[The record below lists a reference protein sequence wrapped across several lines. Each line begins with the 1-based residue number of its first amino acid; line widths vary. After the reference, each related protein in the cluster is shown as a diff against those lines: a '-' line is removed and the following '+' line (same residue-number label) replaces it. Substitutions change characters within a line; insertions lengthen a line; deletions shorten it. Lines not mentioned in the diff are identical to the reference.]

1 MNEEL
6 FNMVFRGYFP
16 KELPPAFNSYLFST
30 NLNEIEKKLQSDWNN
45 KDSSLIT
52 CSIPK
57 NGAGRRYV
65 HVLNPMTYYYLST
78 ELVNH
83 FGEIDE
89 ICRKSCI
96 SKSIPIK
103 SKDVKKRYLIPLS
116 ETVASFQEERLT
128 KSFDKNIELKVD
140 IANFYPSIYTH
151 TIPWAFVGKR
161 FAKEIWRNHSER
173 FIPSVKYKFDI
184 GNNIDKRFQ
193 KCQDKQTHGIPV
205 GPDASFLIAEL
216 ILSHIDFNI
225 QRRIPKL
232 SGCRYYDDFFFYCD
246 TREEAES
253 ILRALIEELNI
264 FGLEVNLSKVEINQM
279 PVCIYEKF
287 AIKLSQ
293 CDLGLHSSINAIKIY
308 FDIMWSLM
316 KECPS
321 QIETI
326 CKYGLKVMKNKIYPL
341 SQKDMDIVYML
352 LFKTAILAPSVTPQV
367 LNLVKDFE
375 NEPDKSIVQKMA
387 NIIFKKNI
395 CLGHHVEVL
404 WAIWV
409 CKIYSIEISSDT
421 VVEVFSMNN
430 ALCSIMMLDYL
441 HNTCRTLLNDARVK
455 RSIKKINSSISISS
469 LYDSNWIL
477 AYEGSIKGW
486 LKRLDI
492 VKSDS
497 FFSLLYS
504 LKVSFYDDNP
514 MTDYLDVSYIINK
527 KPFPKHIQ
535 EQAENE
541 KKRIKQ
547 KIKKE
552 EVKVINNIFNKE
564 EKDKIQQKMD
574 VAVEEELFND
584 IIYHLLNNDYNEN
597 DIQDKYLALL
607 KKFLKY

>member
-1 MNEEL
+1 
-6 FNMVFRGYFP
+6 MVFRGYFP

-30 NLNEIEKKLQSDWNN
+30 NLSEIEKKLQSSWNN
-45 KDSSLIT
+45 KDSSLIA

-65 HVLNPMTYYYLST
+65 HVLNPLTYYYLSI

-83 FGEIDE
+83 FDDINE

-103 SKDVKKRYLIPLS
+103 SKEIRKRYLIPLS
-116 ETVASFQEERLT
+116 ETVASFQEERLM
-128 KSFDKNIELKVD
+128 KGFDKNVELKVD

-161 FAKEIWRNHSER
+161 FAKEIWRNNQA
-173 FIPSVKYKFDI
+173 IPISSIKDKFDI

-205 GPDASFLIAEL
+205 GPDASFLVAEL
-216 ILSHIDFNI
+216 ILSHIDYNI

-232 SGCRYYDDFFFYCD
+232 SGCRYYDDYFFYCD

-253 ILRALIEELNI
+253 VLRILIEELNK

-293 CDLGLHSSINAIKIY
+293 CELGLYSSINAIKIY
-308 FDIMWSLM
+308 FEIMWSLM

-321 QIETI
+321 QTETI
-326 CKYGLKVMKNKIYPL
+326 CKYGLKVIKNKITPL
-341 SQKDMDIVYML
+341 SQKDEDIVYML

-367 LNLVKDFE
+367 LDLVKE
-375 NEPDKSIVQKMA
+375 IGNKPNMSIVQRMA
-387 NIIFKKNI
+387 DIVFKKNI
-395 CLGHHVEVL
+395 SLGHHVEVL

-409 CKIYSIEISSDT
+409 CKIYSIKISSDT
-421 VVEVFSMNN
+421 VVDVFSMNN

-441 HNTCRTLLNDARVK
+441 HNKCRTLLNDTRVK
-455 RSIKKINSSISISS
+455 RSIKRINSSINSSS
-469 LYDSNWIL
+469 LYDSNWLL

-486 LKRLDI
+486 LKRLDV
-492 VKSDS
+492 VKSDC
-497 FFSLLYS
+497 FFSVLHS
-504 LKVSFYDDNP
+504 LKVSFYDDSI
-514 MTDYLDVSYIINK
+514 TDYIDASYMINK
-527 KPFPKHIQ
+527 KPIPKHLQ
-535 EQAENE
+535 DQAKNE
-541 KKRIKQ
+541 KERIKQ
-547 KIKKE
+547 IIKNEEIKVLNHLLDKKE
-552 EVKVINNIFNKE
+552 KE
-564 EKDKIQQKMD
+564 KIQQQIND
-574 VAVEEELFND
+574 AIEEELFND
-584 IIYHLLNNDYNEN
+584 IISHLINNDYNVNE
-597 DIQDKYLALL
+597 IQKKYLALL
-607 KKFLKY
+607 KKFQQY